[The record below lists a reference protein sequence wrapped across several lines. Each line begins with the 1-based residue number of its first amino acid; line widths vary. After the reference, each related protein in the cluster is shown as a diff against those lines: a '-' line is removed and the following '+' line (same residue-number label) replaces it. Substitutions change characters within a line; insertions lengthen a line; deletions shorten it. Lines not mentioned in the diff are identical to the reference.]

1 MQTKKILFIINPV
14 AGGKTVNKE
23 NLLSSIKSNLP
34 KGSDYDIKIWEDLSQ
49 NDEIHKMIS
58 SGNYE
63 MVVAV
68 GGDGTINFVAQEAMR
83 QGMPI
88 GIIPLGS
95 GNGLARHLGIPL
107 KTTEAIKNIAS
118 GKEMIIDTGIINGN
132 IFICTT
138 GAGFDAL
145 IGNLFSESKERG
157 FFTYAK
163 MTLQQLVNYKPQEY
177 TITFDD
183 KVLKR
188 KAFILALANVNQY
201 GNNTYIAPQA
211 DIQDGYLDICIIK
224 PFKAFE
230 FPQLGI
236 RIFNRTITKSPLYE
250 YYKTKK
256 VEITFEGND
265 PVHFD
270 GEPVIM
276 GNKLNIEVRPASL
289 KVIVPN

>member
-1 MQTKKILFIINPV
+1 LL
-14 AGGKTVNKE
+14 E
-23 NLLSSIKSNLP
+23 NIAANMP
-34 KGSDYDIKIWEDLSQ
+34 TDHEYDVKIWEDLTQ
-49 NDEIHKMIS
+49 NEEIHNMIS
-58 SGNYE
+58 SGEYTKA
-63 MVVAV
+63 VAV

-83 QGMPI
+83 QNMPV

-107 KTTEAIKNIAS
+107 KTSEAIKNIAS
-118 GKEMIIDTGIINGN
+118 GREVIIDTGVINGN

-145 IGNLFSESKERG
+145 IGNLFSTSTERG

-163 MTLQQLVNYKPQEY
+163 MTLQQLLSYKPKEY
-177 TITFDD
+177 TLNFDG
-183 KVLKR
+183 KTLKR

-201 GNNTYIAPQA
+201 GNDTFIAPQA

-224 PFKAFE
+224 PFNAFQ
-230 FPQLGI
+230 FPMLGI
-236 RIFNRTITKSPLYE
+236 RIFNRSITKSPLYE
-250 YYKTKK
+250 YYKTKNI
-256 VEITFEGND
+256 EITFDGND

-289 KVIVPN
+289 KVIVPR

>member
-1 MQTKKILFIINPV
+1 M
-14 AGGKTVNKE
+14 A
-23 NLLSSIKSNLP
+23 
-34 KGSDYDIKIWEDLSQ
+34 
-49 NDEIHKMIS
+49 
-58 SGNYE
+58 
-63 MVVAV
+63 VAV
-68 GGDGTINFVAQEAMR
+68 GGDGTINFVAKDAMKHNI
-83 QGMPI
+83 PV

-118 GKEMIIDTGIINGN
+118 GKEMIIDTGIINN
-132 IFICTT
+132 TMFICTT

-145 IGNLFSESKERG
+145 IGNLFSESTERG

-163 MTLQQLVNYKPQEY
+163 MTLQQLLSYKPKEY
-177 TITFDD
+177 TISFDD

-201 GNNTYIAPQA
+201 GNDTFIAPQA
-211 DIQDGYLDICIIK
+211 NLQDGLLDICILK
-224 PFKAFE
+224 PFNAFQ
-230 FPQLGI
+230 FPMLGI

-250 YYKTKK
+250 YYKAKK

-270 GEPVIM
+270 GEPMLM

-289 KVIVPN
+289 KVIVPQI